1 MKKNLLFTNFLKFFL
16 IFFLFSSNICYSEND
31 IFIAVKVDN
40 EIITNIDIQKES
52 NYLIALNNN
61 LSNVEKETLHKIA
74 KDSIIREKI
83 KKIELTKYMELG
95 QESDYLNQVLVNFYT
110 KLNIKNDEEFKTYIS
125 KYNLS
130 LNEIKRKLEIETA
143 WNEIIF
149 EKYRKQITI
158 NEEKLKKELQEKINN
173 AENVTSYFLSEIVFN
188 ANNKEDFDKKLNEI
202 KSSILENGFNN
213 TANLYS
219 ISDSSKFQGDIGWL
233 NENQLSDI
241 TVESLKNIKLNEY
254 TKPINISGTGFLI
267 LYLKEKKEEKL
278 KINFE
283 DEFSKLISAEKN
295 RQFNQFS
302 SIYFNK
308 IKFNTVIN
316 EK

>member
-1 MKKNLLFTNFLKFFL
+1 ML
-16 IFFLFSSNICYSEND
+16 
-31 IFIAVKVDN
+31 
-40 EIITNIDIQKES
+40 
-52 NYLIALNNN
+52 
-61 LSNVEKETLHKIA
+61 
-74 KDSIIREKI
+74 
-83 KKIELTKYMELG
+83 
-95 QESDYLNQVLVNFYT
+95 
-110 KLNIKNDEEFKTYIS
+110 S

-219 ISDSSKFQGDIGWL
+219 TSDSSKFQGDIGWL

-241 TVESLKNIKLNEY
+241 IVESLKNIKLNEY
-254 TKPINISGTGFLI
+254 TKPINISGSGFLI

-308 IKFNTVIN
+308 IKFNTIIN